1 MKRIAWTLT
10 VRGSGIRVMGG
21 ETGGTRFNS
30 GQGARCAMV
39 LWGVLRALG
48 LCLLGAGLGWA
59 QSLPTSATIESIPLE
74 LTMPERYR
82 VTAVLEPVRK
92 IALVAPADGIVR
104 GLEATL
110 GTAVRANAEVAQ
122 LDRAEA
128 LARFKMAQAEVK
140 EKQILSKSNPN
151 YRDVYAAQLE
161 AAQARAELAQLE
173 LDRLTLRAPFA
184 GRIIAL
190 PVSSGQYVLKGTVI
204 AELADITSLK
214 SLVPVDRRTVS
225 DRADLKVF
233 VEEQE
238 QTAKVQSILPLPESY
253 ASLRELAA
261 PFASAWVVVPNAKG
275 ELTSGLRV
283 RSSNLPITPIATV
296 PKESLKAVEGPAGS
310 SAATVQVLRNEY
322 VTNVP
327 VDVLGKIGPERLQV
341 SGALRSTDA
350 LIVSSSVP
358 LLAGTLVR
366 LRRLPARSSRE
377 RHLTRPGKASRQESL
392 HPELP
397 HESRQRP
404 LPATRVRARPDRPLA
419 AHARCRTCS
428 GPRLATLLRARND
441 ANVLHHK
448 AAK

>member
-1 MKRIAWTLT
+1 
-10 VRGSGIRVMGG
+10 
-21 ETGGTRFNS
+21 
-30 GQGARCAMV
+30 MV

-48 LCLLGAGLGWA
+48 LCLLGTGVGWA
-59 QSLPTSATIESIPLE
+59 QSLPTAATIESIPLE

-92 IALVAPADGIVR
+92 VALVAPADGIVR
-104 GLEATL
+104 GLEAPL
-110 GTAVRANAEVAQ
+110 GTVVRASAEVAQ

-128 LARFKMAQAEVK
+128 LARLKMAQAEVK
-140 EKQILSKSNPN
+140 EKQLLGKSNQN
-151 YRDVYAAQLE
+151 YKEVYAAQLE
-161 AAQARAELAQLE
+161 AAQAKAELAQLE

-184 GRIIAL
+184 GRITAL

-204 AELADITSLK
+204 AELADVTSLK

-275 ELTSGLRV
+275 ELAPGLRV
-283 RSSNLPITPIATV
+283 RSANLPITPIATV

-310 SAATVQVLRNEY
+310 SASTVQVLRNEY

-327 VDVLGKIGPERLQV
+327 VDVLGKMGPERLQV
-341 SGALRSTDA
+341 SGALRFTDA

-358 LLAGTLVR
+358 LLPGTLVR
-366 LRRLPARSSRE
+366 FAQTPGQAIEGTTPNPARQGVEAGITPPGAAATEPAAVPSGSSRS
-377 RHLTRPGKASRQESL
+377 RSASGRP
-392 HPELP
+392 
-397 HESRQRP
+397 
-404 LPATRVRARPDRPLA
+404 ARPTPA
-419 AHARCRTCS
+419 VAPAQGQGS
-428 GPRLATLLRARND
+428 PPF
-441 ANVLHHK
+441 
-448 AAK
+448 

>member
-1 MKRIAWTLT
+1 
-10 VRGSGIRVMGG
+10 
-21 ETGGTRFNS
+21 
-30 GQGARCAMV
+30 MV

-48 LCLLGAGLGWA
+48 LCLLGAGVGWA

-92 IALVAPADGIVR
+92 VALVAPADGIVR
-104 GLEATL
+104 GLEAPL
-110 GTAVRANAEVAQ
+110 ETAVRANAEVAQ

-128 LARFKMAQAEVK
+128 LARLKMVQAEVK
-140 EKQILSKSNPN
+140 EKQILSKSNQN
-151 YRDVYAAQLE
+151 YKDVYTAQLE
-161 AAQARAELAQLE
+161 AAQAKAELAQLE

-184 GRIIAL
+184 GKIIAL

-275 ELTSGLRV
+275 ELAPGLRV
-283 RSSNLPITPIATV
+283 RSANLPITPIATV

-310 SAATVQVLRNEY
+310 SASTVQVLRNEY

-327 VDVLGKIGPERLQV
+327 VDVLGKMGPERLQV
-341 SGALRSTDA
+341 SGRFDS
-350 LIVSSSVP
+350 P
-358 LLAGTLVR
+358 MR
-366 LRRLPARSSRE
+366 
-377 RHLTRPGKASRQESL
+377 
-392 HPELP
+392 
-397 HESRQRP
+397 
-404 LPATRVRARPDRPLA
+404 
-419 AHARCRTCS
+419 
-428 GPRLATLLRARND
+428 
-441 ANVLHHK
+441 
-448 AAK
+448 